1 MLHTNVGRLMSET
14 GVIMDSEG
22 QKQPQEGRHASAP
35 GATLAAQRE
44 AMGLTVEQIADQLKL
59 APRQVV
65 ALEQGDF
72 ASLPNMAVTRGFIRA
87 YAKVVR
93 LDPAPLVAQI
103 AVTPSVTPTEHT
115 PIKREKIPTTFSQS
129 RFPTLASRQSK
140 TKVWLIGGV
149 VALAVIAGAGAWQA
163 GLISPGALRK
173 PVAGTPATGTAPAAT
188 AAAPGAAPAATTG
201 TTGGTA
207 AAPPLLS
214 PNVPLVSM
222 PGQAPVSPENT
233 APLVTTPAPNA
244 ATPAAA
250 TPAATGTPAAGT
262 PATTGAAAA
271 TPAPAA
277 AATQGANTLT
287 LVFTADSWVEIRR
300 PGASTLISRLVKAG
314 STETFEIDRQST
326 LIVGKPESV
335 QATLRGQP
343 LALPRVAN
351 GTISR
356 VQIK

>member
-1 MLHTNVGRLMSET
+1 
-14 GVIMDSEG
+14 MDSEG
-22 QKQPQEGRHASAP
+22 QKQPQGQPHGQGHAQERQHAAAP

-103 AVTPSVTPTEHT
+103 EVTPSVTTSSEHA
-115 PIKREKIPTTFSQS
+115 PIRREKIPTTFSQS

-140 TKVWLIGGV
+140 PKVWIIGGV

-163 GLISPGALRK
+163 GLISPAALSK
-173 PVAGTPATGTAPAAT
+173 PATVAAPAAT
-188 AAAPGAAPAATTG
+188 APAAPGTAGTTATT
-201 TTGGTA
+201 
-207 AAPPLLS
+207 PPLLS
-214 PNVPLVSM
+214 PNVPLVST
-222 PGQAPVSPENT
+222 PSQGPATPENT
-233 APLVTTPAPNA
+233 APLVTTPPNTAIAGAPATNSA
-244 ATPAAA
+244 ATTPAATTPAATTPAATAPAATTPAPAAA
-250 TPAATGTPAAGT
+250 TPAP
-262 PATTGAAAA
+262 
-271 TPAPAA
+271 
-277 AATQGANTLT
+277 QGANTLT
-287 LVFTADSWVEIRR
+287 LVFTADSWVEIKR
-300 PGASTLISRLVKAG
+300 PGASPLISRLVKAG
-314 STETFEIDRQST
+314 STESFEIDRQSQLT
-326 LIVGKPESV
+326 VGAPEGV
-335 QATLRGQP
+335 RATLRGQP
-343 LALPRVAN
+343 LPLPKVAN

>member
-1 MLHTNVGRLMSET
+1 
-14 GVIMDSEG
+14 
-22 QKQPQEGRHASAP
+22 
-35 GATLAAQRE
+35 
-44 AMGLTVEQIADQLKL
+44 
-59 APRQVV
+59 
-65 ALEQGDF
+65 DF

-140 TKVWLIGGV
+140 TKVWIIGGV

-173 PVAGTPATGTAPAAT
+173 PVAGTPAIVAAPAAT
-188 AAAPGAAPAATTG
+188 AAAPGTAPAATTG
-201 TTGGTA
+201 TTGSTA
-207 AAPPLLS
+207 ATPPLLS
-214 PNVPLVSM
+214 PNVPLVST

-233 APLVTTPAPNA
+233 APLVTTPASGA

-250 TPAATGTPAAGT
+250 GTPAAT

>member
-1 MLHTNVGRLMSET
+1 
-14 GVIMDSEG
+14 MDSEG
-22 QKQPQEGRHASAP
+22 QKQPQSQPQERRLGAAP

-44 AMGLTVEQIADQLKL
+44 AMGLSVEQIADQLKL

-103 AVTPSVTPTEHT
+103 EVTPSVTPSEHT
-115 PIKREKIPTTFSQS
+115 PIRREKITTTFSQS

-140 TKVWLIGGV
+140 TKVWIVGGL

-163 GLISPGALRK
+163 GLISPSALRK
-173 PVAGTPATGTAPAAT
+173 PVAGPAGTATVNPATPAAPSAAAT
-188 AAAPGAAPAATTG
+188 PGTAATTAG
-201 TTGGTA
+201 T
-207 AAPPLLS
+207 PLLS
-214 PNVPLVSM
+214 PNVPLVST

-233 APLVTTPAPNA
+233 APLVTTPAPS
-244 ATPAAA
+244 ATA
-250 TPAATGTPAAGT
+250 TPAATPAVPAPAGT
-262 PATTGAAAA
+262 AA
-271 TPAPAA
+271 TPVPAA
-277 AATQGANTLT
+277 AAAQGANTLT
-287 LVFTADSWVEIRR
+287 LAFTSDSWVEIRR
-300 PGASTLISRLVKAG
+300 PGAAPLISRLVKAG

-326 LIVGKPESV
+326 LIVGKPEGV